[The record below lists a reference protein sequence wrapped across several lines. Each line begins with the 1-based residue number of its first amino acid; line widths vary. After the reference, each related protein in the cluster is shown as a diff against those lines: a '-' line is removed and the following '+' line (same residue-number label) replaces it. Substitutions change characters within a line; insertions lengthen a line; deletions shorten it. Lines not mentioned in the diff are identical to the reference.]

1 MVISM
6 VLGLPQGL
14 RRQPPASAGVLPAS
28 AALVV
33 PSPPPPLPAL
43 DRPLPGNAPSSSQ
56 TTEIAAGGV
65 QTKAIAP
72 APEAPELRPPPAID
86 PERDYRSV
94 LKQGATAL
102 RYRRFKTALAEYRKA
117 LAIRPDSVEAKAGL
131 GIALVN
137 SNAGAAGYQEAVDL
151 LEQAVSMQKS
161 NAKAWL
167 ALGMAF
173 QFTAQEKKAAEAYKE
188 YLYLE
193 PAGASSAD
201 IRAMLKLNGP

>member
-1 MVISM
+1 MK
-6 VLGLPQGL
+6 
-14 RRQPPASAGVLPAS
+14 R
-28 AALVV
+28 
-33 PSPPPPLPAL
+33 
-43 DRPLPGNAPSSSQ
+43 
-56 TTEIAAGGV
+56 
-65 QTKAIAP
+65 
-72 APEAPELRPPPAID
+72 
-86 PERDYRSV
+86 
-94 LKQGATAL
+94 GATAL
-102 RYRRFKTALAEYRKA
+102 RFRRFKTALGEYRKA
-117 LAIRPDSVEAKAGL
+117 LAISPDSVDAKVGL

-137 SNAGAAGYQEAVDL
+137 SSAGMAGYQEAVDL

-201 IRAMLKLNGP
+201 IRAMLKQNGP